1 MNDLLTPLKITAQ
14 HRSGNVFSLAMVVG
28 FLMFL
33 IAYDQAGG
41 LTAVQG
47 FLAGFCGVIA
57 CYVLVC
63 LAAKQSAR
71 TAEQGHIYL
80 NVPGHA
86 SITRIESEEGVTLQ
100 IYVSN
105 SPNAK

>member
-1 MNDLLTPLKITAQ
+1 MKDPIIPFKINSEPS
-14 HRSGNVFSLAMVVG
+14 SGNVFSLAMIVG

-33 IAYDQAGG
+33 IAFDQTSG
-41 LTAVQG
+41 LAAVQV
-47 FLAGFCGVIA
+47 FVAGFFGVIV
-57 CYVLVC
+57 CYVLIC
-63 LAAKQSAR
+63 LAANQSAR

-105 SPNAK
+105 SPSAK